1 MTASS
6 HGGLA
11 TVSSLV
17 ADLRRLGLGAGA
29 TVVVHTRLS
38 TLGYVCGGPVAVVV
52 ALLDAVGPEGTV
64 VVPTHSADWS
74 DPAGWSRPPVPE
86 AWWEAVRAEMP
97 PYDPATTPTRQMG
110 AVAGCFRR
118 WPGARRSGHPQVS
131 FAALGRH
138 DAFVAEGHELASG
151 LGERSPLARVY
162 DLDGSVLL
170 LGVTH
175 ANDTSL
181 HLAEYRA
188 SFPGKRTARV
198 GALLLV
204 DGRRR
209 WVEWEDLD
217 WDESDFDRTGADF
230 AAGTDAE
237 RVGTVGAATAR
248 LAPQRALVDF
258 AVSWMERHRT

>member
-17 ADLRRLGLGAGA
+17 ADLRRLGLEAGA

-38 TLGYVCGGPVAVVV
+38 ALGHVCGGPVAVVV

-64 VVPTHSADWS
+64 VVPTHSGDWS

-97 PYDPATTPTRQMG
+97 PCDPATAPTRPMG
-110 AVAGCFRR
+110 AVAECSRR

-138 DAFVAEGHELASG
+138 DAFVAEGHELPGG

-170 LGVTH
+170 LGVTL

-188 SFPGKRTARV
+188 VPREAD
-198 GALLLV
+198 GAPLLV

-217 WDESDFDRTGADF
+217 WDESDFVRIGADV